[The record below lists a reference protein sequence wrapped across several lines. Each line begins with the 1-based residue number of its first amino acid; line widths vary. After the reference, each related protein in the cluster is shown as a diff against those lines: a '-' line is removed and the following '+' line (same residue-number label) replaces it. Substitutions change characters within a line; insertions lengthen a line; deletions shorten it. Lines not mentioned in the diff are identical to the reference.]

1 LRLAIDATYL
11 SKGDRGFRFPCF
23 FNLCPSFASS
33 ICKGYIHHEDEIV
46 FKKKRVITLKK
57 EEFLEQIEGIML
69 PEMFDQHLLDH
80 AAEMFGRW
88 GKSTHLNEKEHLF
101 ESFGLASKP
110 DDNNDI
116 KMQKIALRFVCT
128 RMMEANLN
136 RKDAADL
143 IRNFNKFK
151 DPGYAWLE

>member
-1 LRLAIDATYL
+1 
-11 SKGDRGFRFPCF
+11 
-23 FNLCPSFASS
+23 
-33 ICKGYIHHEDEIV
+33 
-46 FKKKRVITLKK
+46 VIILKK

-69 PEMFDQHLLDH
+69 PETFDQHLLDH
-80 AAEMFGRW
+80 AAEMFGKW
-88 GKSTHLNEKEHLF
+88 GKSTHMNEKEHLF
-101 ESFGLASKP
+101 QSFGLASKP
-110 DDNNDI
+110 GDSNDL

-151 DPGYAWLE
+151 DPGYEWLE

>member
-1 LRLAIDATYL
+1 M
-11 SKGDRGFRFPCF
+11 
-23 FNLCPSFASS
+23 
-33 ICKGYIHHEDEIV
+33 
-46 FKKKRVITLKK
+46 KK

-69 PEMFDQHLLDH
+69 PERFDQHLLDH
-80 AAEMFGRW
+80 AAEMFGKW
-88 GKSTHLNEKEHLF
+88 GKSTHMNEKEHLF
-101 ESFGLASKP
+101 QSFGLASKP
-110 DDNNDI
+110 DDSNDL

-151 DPGYAWLE
+151 DPGYEWLE

>member
-1 LRLAIDATYL
+1 M
-11 SKGDRGFRFPCF
+11 
-23 FNLCPSFASS
+23 
-33 ICKGYIHHEDEIV
+33 
-46 FKKKRVITLKK
+46 KK
-57 EEFLEQIEGIML
+57 EEFLEQIEGCIL
-69 PEMFDQHLLDH
+69 PEMFDQRLLDH

-88 GKSTHLNEKEHLF
+88 GKSTHMNEKEHLF
-101 ESFGLASKP
+101 ESFGLASKT

-143 IRNFNKFK
+143 IRIGAYVPGT
-151 DPGYAWLE
+151 DPKLDAARNAQPAIEALLRQATDERVSRAEAVAALLRMAGRPA

>member
-1 LRLAIDATYL
+1 M
-11 SKGDRGFRFPCF
+11 
-23 FNLCPSFASS
+23 
-33 ICKGYIHHEDEIV
+33 
-46 FKKKRVITLKK
+46 KK

-69 PEMFDQHLLDH
+69 PEMFDQSLLDH
-80 AAEMFGRW
+80 AAEMFGKW
-88 GKSTHLNEKEHLF
+88 GKSTHMNEKEHLF

-128 RMMEANLN
+128 RMMESNLS

-143 IRNFNKFK
+143 IRNLNKIK
-151 DPGYAWLE
+151 DPGYEWLE

>member
-1 LRLAIDATYL
+1 
-11 SKGDRGFRFPCF
+11 
-23 FNLCPSFASS
+23 
-33 ICKGYIHHEDEIV
+33 
-46 FKKKRVITLKK
+46 LKK

-128 RMMEANLN
+128 RMMESNLS

-151 DPGYAWLE
+151 DPGYEWVE